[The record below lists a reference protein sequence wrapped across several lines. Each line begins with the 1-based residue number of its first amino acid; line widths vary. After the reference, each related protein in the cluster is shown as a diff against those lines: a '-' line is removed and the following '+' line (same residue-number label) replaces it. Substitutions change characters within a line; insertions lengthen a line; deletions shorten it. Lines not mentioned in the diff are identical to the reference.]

1 MVFPDGQRIPDRA
14 AARDLQIAKVTEIS
28 LKSPPSEPRRRQ
40 RLLQRIHRRF
50 QTVTEDIGIGPMSL
64 RFTRAANPNQV
75 LDDIVAEEDLR
86 EKSTGVRL
94 DDPQHLPYWAELWD
108 SARGLAAALAK
119 MDWTPET
126 RVLDLGCGMGLCGA
140 TAAALGA
147 RVLLADLEP
156 PAMLF
161 ARLNCLPFG
170 RRVRARQLNWQIDR
184 LPERFDLIF
193 GADILYERQQWEF
206 LNEFWK
212 AHLADGGTILLGEPG
227 RQSGDLFIPWIQQRN
242 WHLQESTEQLPGG
255 AKPIRIFYLTR
266 SHV

>member
-1 MVFPDGQRIPDRA
+1 
-14 AARDLQIAKVTEIS
+14 VTQTSI
-28 LKSPPSEPRRRQ
+28 KSRRHQ

-50 QTVTEDIGIGPMSL
+50 QTITEDIGVGPMSI
-64 RFTRAANPNQV
+64 RFTRAADPNQV
-75 LDDIVAEEDLR
+75 LDDIVAEEDRR
-86 EKSTGVRL
+86 EKTTGVRL
-94 DDPQHLPYWAELWD
+94 NDPQHLPYWAELWD
-108 SARGLAAALAK
+108 SARGVAAALAK
-119 MDWTPET
+119 MDWSATT

-147 RVLLADLEP
+147 NVMLADLEP

-193 GADILYERQQWEF
+193 GADILYERKQWDF

-212 AHLADGGTILLGEPG
+212 AHLATGGTILLGEPG
-227 RQSGDLFIPWIQQRN
+227 RQSGGLFVEWIRKRD
-242 WHLQESTEQLPGG
+242 WLFHESVEQISDSS
-255 AKPIRIFYLTR
+255 KQIRIFRLTR
-266 SHV
+266 PNI

>member
-1 MVFPDGQRIPDRA
+1 M
-14 AARDLQIAKVTEIS
+14 TEAL
-28 LKSPPSEPRRRQ
+28 LKSPPLEPRRRQ
-40 RLLQRIHRRF
+40 RLLNRIHRRF
-50 QTVTEDIGIGPMSL
+50 QTVTEDIGVGAMSI
-64 RFTRAANPNQV
+64 RFTRAADPNQV
-75 LDDIVAEEDLR
+75 LDDIVAEEDRR
-86 EKSTGVRL
+86 EKITGVRL

-108 SARGLAAALAK
+108 SARGVAAALAK
-119 MDWTPET
+119 MDWSATT

-184 LPERFDLIF
+184 LEERFDLIF
-193 GADILYERQQWEF
+193 GADILYERKQWDF

-212 AHLADGGTILLGEPG
+212 AHLARAGTVLLGEPG
-227 RQSGDLFIPWIQQRN
+227 RQSGELFVDWIRGRG
-242 WHLQESTEQLPGG
+242 WLLQESAEQIGDGP
-255 AKPIRIFYLTR
+255 KRIRIFRLTR
-266 SHV
+266 LKV